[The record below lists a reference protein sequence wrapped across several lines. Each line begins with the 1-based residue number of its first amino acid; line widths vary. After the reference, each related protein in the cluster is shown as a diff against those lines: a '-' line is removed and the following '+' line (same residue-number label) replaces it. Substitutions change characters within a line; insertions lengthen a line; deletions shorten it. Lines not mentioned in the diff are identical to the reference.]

1 MKFIQRFGRL
11 VGITFWGLGLVTQ
24 VMCWVAGYTSL
35 LASII
40 IISFLTIAIIADVAS
55 FTARK
60 IMREER
66 EAFKEIMDK
75 AFKIDE
81 VKEDANAKDID

>member
-11 VGITFWGLGLVTQ
+11 VGTTFWGLGLVVQ
-24 VMCWVAGYTSL
+24 IMCWVAGYTSL

-40 IISFLTIAIIADVAS
+40 IISFLTIAIISHCAS

-75 AFKIDE
+75 AFKISE
-81 VKEDANAKDID
+81 VKKDADAKNNN

>member
-11 VGITFWGLGLVTQ
+11 VGTIFWVLGLVIQ
-24 VMCWVAGYTSL
+24 IMRWVAGYTSL
-35 LASII
+35 LAPIV
-40 IISFLTIAIIADVAS
+40 IISFLTIAIISDCAS
-55 FTARK
+55 ITARK

-81 VKEDANAKDID
+81 VKKDADAKDTD

>member
-1 MKFIQRFGRL
+1 MKFIERFGRL
-11 VGITFWGLGLVTQ
+11 LGTIFWVLGLVIQ
-24 VMCWVAGYTSL
+24 IMCWVAGYTSL

-40 IISFLTIAIIADVAS
+40 IISFLTIAIIADGAS

-75 AFKIDE
+75 AFKLDGGE
-81 VKEDANAKDID
+81 NK

>member
-1 MKFIQRFGRL
+1 MKFIERFGRL
-11 VGITFWGLGLVTQ
+11 VGTTFWGLGLVVQ
-24 VMCWVAGYTSL
+24 IMCWVAGYTSL

-40 IISFLTIAIIADVAS
+40 IISFLTIAIISHCAS

-75 AFKIDE
+75 AFKVSE
-81 VKEDANAKDID
+81 VKKDADAKDTD